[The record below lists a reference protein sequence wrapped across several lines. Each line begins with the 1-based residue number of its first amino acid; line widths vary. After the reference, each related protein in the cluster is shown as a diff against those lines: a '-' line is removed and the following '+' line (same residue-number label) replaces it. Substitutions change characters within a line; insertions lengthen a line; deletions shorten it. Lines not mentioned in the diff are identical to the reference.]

1 MFPHPFRA
9 KLHRARPPHRS
20 LLHLSH
26 RSGRPPSPLRIL
38 KFIVNALRRVEGDSY
53 VTLNARIYSF
63 LLWGLTN
70 PKVLSPAHT
79 LRQMIRIGVE
89 ALPMASLVALSVGF
103 ILAMQAST
111 ELGKLGANSFIP
123 DLVSLSLLREL
134 GPLLIAIIVVGRS
147 GSAVAAE
154 LGTMKVNE
162 EIEALKVMAISPVRF
177 LVIPRYLAL
186 MIMLPILT
194 VFGNCVGLA
203 GGWAVCVGTLDMTS
217 SFYITHA
224 VQRPEVWDLYSGL
237 IKSAVFAHLIITI
250 ACYQGLGVTG
260 GAEGVGRA
268 TTASVVYSILWIII
282 ADAAL
287 TGLFFFAL

>member
-1 MFPHPFRA
+1 
-9 KLHRARPPHRS
+9 
-20 LLHLSH
+20 
-26 RSGRPPSPLRIL
+26 L
-38 KFIVNALRRVEGDSY
+38 KFIVNALRRVEGDGY

-70 PKVLSPAHT
+70 PRVLSPSLT

-103 ILAMQAST
+103 ILAMQSST
-111 ELGKLGANSFIP
+111 ELGKLGANAFIP

-162 EIEALKVMAISPVRF
+162 EIEALRVMAIDP
-177 LVIPRYLAL
+177 IRYLVVPRFIAL
-186 MIMLPILT
+186 MIMLPCMTI
-194 VFGNCVGLA
+194 FGNCVGLV
-203 GGWAVCVGTLDMTS
+203 GGWAVCTLEMGMPS
-217 SFYITHA
+217 SFYIMRA
-224 VQRPEVWDLYSGL
+224 MQRPELWDLFSGL
-237 IKSAVFAHLIITI
+237 IKTAVFAHIIITI
-250 ACYQGLGVTG
+250 ACYQGLNVEG

-268 TTASVVYSILWIII
+268 TTSAVVYSILWIII
-282 ADAAL
+282 ADTIL
-287 TGLFFFAL
+287 TGLFYFVL

>member
-1 MFPHPFRA
+1 M
-9 KLHRARPPHRS
+9 
-20 LLHLSH
+20 
-26 RSGRPPSPLRIL
+26 
-38 KFIVNALRRVEGDSY
+38 KFIVNALSRVEGQGY

-63 LLWGLTN
+63 LIWGLTN
-70 PKVLSPAHT
+70 PRVLSPTST

-103 ILAMQAST
+103 ILAMQSST
-111 ELGKLGANSFIP
+111 ELGKLGANAFIP

-162 EIEALKVMAISPVRF
+162 EIEALKVMAISPIRF
-177 LVIPRYLAL
+177 LVVPRYLAL

-194 VFGNCVGLA
+194 VFGNCIGLA

-224 VQRPEVWDLYSGL
+224 VQRPELWDLYSGL
-237 IKSAVFAHLIITI
+237 IKSVVFAHLIITI

-282 ADAAL
+282 ADAVL
-287 TGLFFFAL
+287 TGLFFFVL

>member
-1 MFPHPFRA
+1 
-9 KLHRARPPHRS
+9 
-20 LLHLSH
+20 
-26 RSGRPPSPLRIL
+26 L
-38 KFIVNALRRVEGDSY
+38 KFLVNALRRVEGQGY
-53 VTLNARIYSF
+53 LTLNARIYSF

-70 PKVLSPAHT
+70 PKVLSPALT

-103 ILAMQAST
+103 ILAMQSST
-111 ELGKLGANSFIP
+111 QLGKLGANAFIP

-162 EIEALKVMAISPVRF
+162 EIEALRVMAISPIRY
-177 LVIPRYLAL
+177 LVVPRYLAL

-194 VFGNCVGLA
+194 IFGNCVGLA
-203 GGWAVCVGTLDMTS
+203 GGWAVCAGTLNMTT
-217 SFYITHA
+217 SFYINHA
-224 VQRPEVWDLYSGL
+224 VQRPELWDLYSGL

-268 TTASVVYSILWIII
+268 TTAAVVFSILWIII
-282 ADAAL
+282 ADAVL

>member
-1 MFPHPFRA
+1 
-9 KLHRARPPHRS
+9 
-20 LLHLSH
+20 
-26 RSGRPPSPLRIL
+26 
-38 KFIVNALRRVEGDSY
+38 
-53 VTLNARIYSF
+53 
-63 LLWGLTN
+63 
-70 PKVLSPAHT
+70 
-79 LRQMIRIGVE
+79 
-89 ALPMASLVALSVGF
+89 
-103 ILAMQAST
+103 
-111 ELGKLGANSFIP
+111 
-123 DLVSLSLLREL
+123 
-134 GPLLIAIIVVGRS
+134 
-147 GSAVAAE
+147 
-154 LGTMKVNE
+154 
-162 EIEALKVMAISPVRF
+162 
-177 LVIPRYLAL
+177 

-250 ACYQGLGVTG
+250 ACYQGLNVSG

-282 ADAAL
+282 ADAVL

>member
-1 MFPHPFRA
+1 
-9 KLHRARPPHRS
+9 
-20 LLHLSH
+20 
-26 RSGRPPSPLRIL
+26 L
-38 KFIVNALRRVEGDSY
+38 KFIVNALRRIEGQGY

-70 PKVLSPAHT
+70 PRVLSPSLT

-89 ALPMASLVALSVGF
+89 ALPMASLVALSV
-103 ILAMQAST
+103 
-111 ELGKLGANSFIP
+111 
-123 DLVSLSLLREL
+123 
-134 GPLLIAIIVVGRS
+134 

-282 ADAAL
+282 ADAVL

>member
-1 MFPHPFRA
+1 
-9 KLHRARPPHRS
+9 
-20 LLHLSH
+20 
-26 RSGRPPSPLRIL
+26 
-38 KFIVNALRRVEGDSY
+38 
-53 VTLNARIYSF
+53 
-63 LLWGLTN
+63 
-70 PKVLSPAHT
+70 
-79 LRQMIRIGVE
+79 
-89 ALPMASLVALSVGF
+89 
-103 ILAMQAST
+103 MQSST
-111 ELGKLGANSFIP
+111 ELGKLGANAFIP

-162 EIEALKVMAISPVRF
+162 EIEALKVMAISPIRF
-177 LVIPRYLAL
+177 LVVPRYLAL

-194 VFGNCVGLA
+194 VFGNCIGLA

-224 VQRPEVWDLYSGL
+224 VQRPEIWDLYSGL
-237 IKSAVFAHLIITI
+237 VKSAVFAHLIITI
-250 ACYQGLGVTG
+250 SCYQGLGVSG

-282 ADAAL
+282 SDAVL
-287 TGLFFFAL
+287 TGLFFFVL